1 MLKRSTN
8 KNLNSAAL
16 VKLKEAAVLNEKM
29 VYAMLETSEE
39 GLSDNT
45 VKDRVKIYGKNE
57 IATQKAPSW
66 LKQFAHSF
74 FNPFNYILACI
85 AIISLFIDAILVP
98 SEEKDFS
105 TCIIIAIMLLF
116 STILRFIQEFRSNK
130 AAEALKKMV
139 KTSCLTKRKFKD
151 SEEIEIADIVP
162 GDIILL
168 SAGDMVPAD
177 CRILK
182 SKDLFIS
189 ESILTGEALPVEKN
203 AFAIKNAKE
212 QNPLTLRNICFMGTN
227 VVSGS
232 ATVVVANTGI
242 FTYFGSISR
251 NLVSKRPE
259 TSFDIGVNKVSF
271 LLIQFMLVMTP
282 VIFLINGFVKDD
294 WMQALLF
301 AIAVAVG
308 LTPEML
314 PMIVT
319 ANLAKGAVNMS
330 KKKVIVKRLNA
341 IQNIGAMDILCT
353 DKTGTLTLDK
363 IVLETHLNVRGT
375 DDDEVLKWAYLN
387 SFHQT
392 GLKNLLDQAVLDH
405 AEVHNLMKAD
415 ELYMKVDE
423 IPFDFERRR
432 MSVVLNTSKG
442 KHLMISKGA
451 VEEMLSLCKYALD
464 PGDDHSL
471 HIENDNIVPLD
482 EAMKQK
488 ILKMSEKLN
497 AEGLRVLLVA
507 IREFEG
513 NHPLNY
519 SVADENNLTLTGF
532 IGFLDPAKPSA
543 EPSIKALHK
552 LGVEV
557 KVITG
562 DNDIVAKK
570 ICHDVGIPINNIML
584 GEELDHISD
593 EELSRNMDLYSIFAK
608 VSPLQKQRIVK
619 VLKSKGHTVGF
630 MGDGINDAAAIK
642 EADVGISVDTGADI
656 AKESADIILLEKD
669 LMVLRSGVIYG
680 RRTFGN
686 IIKYIKMTASSNFGN
701 MFSMIGASAF
711 LPFLPMLPLQI
722 LTQNLLYD
730 VSQSSIP
737 WDTMDKDFLEKPK
750 KWDASSIKKF
760 MLYIGPLSSIFDY
773 ITFAVMFF
781 IFKANTPEHQS
792 LFQTGWFVEGLLS
805 QTLIVHIIRT
815 KKIPFI
821 QSWAAAPV
829 VALTSL
835 IMLIGLSIPFT
846 PIAGY
851 LKMQPL
857 PLSYFPYLLAI
868 LTGYCILTQ
877 LVKQWF
883 IKKFQ
888 QWL

>member
-294 WMQALLF
+294 WMQTLLF

-375 DDDEVLKWAYLN
+375 HDDEVLKWAYLN

-442 KHLMISKGA
+442 NHLMISKGA

-593 EELSRNMDLYSIFAK
+593 EELSKNTDLYSIFAK

-619 VLKSKGHTVGF
+619 VLKLKGHTVGF

>member
-151 SEEIEIADIVP
+151 SEEIEITDIVP

-212 QNPLTLRNICFMGTN
+212 QNPLTLQNICFMGTN

-271 LLIQFMLVMTP
+271 LLIRFMLVMTP

-593 EELSRNMDLYSIFAK
+593 EELSKNMDLYSIFAK
-608 VSPLQKQRIVK
+608 VTPLQKQRIVK

-857 PLSYFPYLLAI
+857 PLSYFPYLLGI

>member
-1 MLKRSTN
+1 MLKKSSN

-16 VKLKEAAVLNEKM
+16 VKLKEAAAENEKI
-29 VYAMLETSEE
+29 VYALLETSEE
-39 GLSDNT
+39 GLSENT
-45 VKDRVKIYGKNE
+45 VKDRLKIYGKNE

-66 LKQFAHSF
+66 IKQFAHSF

-98 SEEKDFS
+98 AGEKDFS
-105 TCIIIAIMLLF
+105 TSIIISVMLLF
-116 STILRFIQEFRSNK
+116 STVLRFIQEFRSNK

-139 KTSCLTKRKFKD
+139 KTSCLTKRKFNESK
-151 SEEIEIADIVP
+151 EIEITEIVP
-162 GDIILL
+162 GDIIIL

-203 AFAIKNAKE
+203 ALPIKDAKDR
-212 QNPLTLRNICFMGTN
+212 NPLSLQNICFMGTN

-232 ATVVVANTGI
+232 AAVVVANTGI

-251 NLVSKRPE
+251 SLASKRPE
-259 TSFDIGVNKVSF
+259 TAFDIGVNKVSY
-271 LLIQFMLVMTP
+271 LLIRFMLIMTP
-282 VIFLINGFVKDD
+282 VIFLINGLVKGD
-294 WMQALLF
+294 WMQAMLF

-363 IVLETHLNVRGT
+363 IVLETHLNVRGIE
-375 DDDEVLKWAYLN
+375 DDEVLKWGYLN

-415 ELYMKVDE
+415 ELYQKVDE

-432 MSVVLNTSKG
+432 MSVILNTSKG
-442 KHLMISKGA
+442 KHLMICKGA
-451 VEEMLSLCKYALD
+451 VEEMLPLCQYALD
-464 PGDDHSL
+464 PGDDRSL
-471 HIENDNIVPLD
+471 HVENDNSVPLD
-482 EAMKQK
+482 DLMKQQ
-488 ILKMSEKLN
+488 IIRMSEKLN
-497 AEGLRVLLVA
+497 AEGLRVLLIA

-513 NHPLNY
+513 DHPLNY
-519 SVADENNLTLTGF
+519 SVADETRLTLTGF
-532 IGFLDPAKPSA
+532 MGFLDPAKPSA

-557 KVITG
+557 KVVTG

-570 ICHDVGIPINNIML
+570 ICHDVGIPINTIML
-584 GEELDHISD
+584 GDEMEHLSDDELRKD
-593 EELSRNMDLYSIFAK
+593 MDLYSVFAK

-619 VLKSKGHTVGF
+619 ILRSKGHTVGF

-686 IIKYIKMTASSNFGN
+686 IVKYIKMTASSNFGN
-701 MFSMIGASAF
+701 MFSMIGASAL

-750 KWDASSIKKF
+750 KWDAGSIKKF

-773 ITFAVMFF
+773 VTFAVLFF
-781 IFKANTPEHQS
+781 IFKANTPEQQG

-821 QSWAAAPV
+821 QSWAATPV

-835 IMLIGLSIPFT
+835 IMLIGILIPFT
-846 PIAGY
+846 PMAVY
-851 LKMQPL
+851 LKMQSL
-857 PLSYFPYLLAI
+857 PLSYFPYLIGI
-868 LTGYCILTQ
+868 LTGYCVLTQ

-883 IKKFQ
+883 IRKFG

>member
-151 SEEIEIADIVP
+151 SEEIEITDIVP

-212 QNPLTLRNICFMGTN
+212 QNPLTLQNICFMGTN

-271 LLIQFMLVMTP
+271 LLIRFMLVMTP

-363 IVLETHLNVRGT
+363 IVLETHLNVRGM

-593 EELSRNMDLYSIFAK
+593 EELSKNMDLYSIFAK

-656 AKESADIILLEKD
+656 AKESADIIIGKRPD
-669 LMVLRSGVIYG
+669 G
-680 RRTFGN
+680 
-686 IIKYIKMTASSNFGN
+686 TA
-701 MFSMIGASAF
+701 
-711 LPFLPMLPLQI
+711 Q
-722 LTQNLLYD
+722 
-730 VSQSSIP
+730 
-737 WDTMDKDFLEKPK
+737 WC
-750 KWDASSIKKF
+750 
-760 MLYIGPLSSIFDY
+760 
-773 ITFAVMFF
+773 
-781 IFKANTPEHQS
+781 
-792 LFQTGWFVEGLLS
+792 
-805 QTLIVHIIRT
+805 
-815 KKIPFI
+815 
-821 QSWAAAPV
+821 
-829 VALTSL
+829 
-835 IMLIGLSIPFT
+835 
-846 PIAGY
+846 Y
-851 LKMQPL
+851 L
-857 PLSYFPYLLAI
+857 
-868 LTGYCILTQ
+868 
-877 LVKQWF
+877 W
-883 IKKFQ
+883 
-888 QWL
+888 

>member
-1 MLKRSTN
+1 MLKKSSN

-16 VKLKEAAVLNEKM
+16 VKLKEAAAENEKM
-29 VYAMLETSEE
+29 IYAMLETSEE
-39 GLSDNT
+39 GLSENT
-45 VKDRVKIYGKNE
+45 VKDRLKIYGRNE

-85 AIISLFIDAILVP
+85 AVISLFIDVILAP
-98 SEEKDFS
+98 TEEKDLS
-105 TCIIIAIMLLF
+105 TSIIISVMLLF
-116 STILRFIQEFRSNK
+116 STTLRFIQEFRSNK

-151 SEEIEIADIVP
+151 SEEIEITEIVP
-162 GDIILL
+162 GDVVIL

-203 AFAIKNAKE
+203 AFPIRDAKDK
-212 QNPLTLRNICFMGTN
+212 NPLTLQNICFMGTN

-251 NLVSKRPE
+251 SLVSKRPE
-259 TSFDIGVNKVSF
+259 TAFDIGVNKVSF
-271 LLIQFMLVMTP
+271 LLIRFMLVMTP
-282 VIFLINGFVKDD
+282 IIFLINGLVKGD

-341 IQNIGAMDILCT
+341 IQNIGAMDVLCT

-363 IVLETHLNVRGT
+363 IVLETHLNVRGLE
-375 DDDEVLKWAYLN
+375 DDEVLKWAYLN

-415 ELYMKVDE
+415 ELYLKVDE

-451 VEEMLSLCKYALD
+451 VEEMLSLCHYALD
-464 PGDDHSL
+464 PGEDHSL

-482 EAMKQK
+482 DLMKEQ
-488 ILKMSEKLN
+488 IIRMSEKLN

-507 IREFEG
+507 IREFDG

-519 SVADENNLTLTGF
+519 SVADENQLTLTGF

-557 KVITG
+557 KVVTG

-570 ICHDVGIPINNIML
+570 ICHDVGIPINTIML
-584 GEELDHISD
+584 GDELENLTD
-593 EELSRNMDLYSIFAK
+593 EELSKDMDMYSVFAK

-619 VLKSKGHTVGF
+619 ILRSKGHTVGF

-701 MFSMIGASAF
+701 MFSMIGASAL

-750 KWDASSIKKF
+750 KWEAGSIKKF

-773 ITFAVMFF
+773 VTFAVMFF

-835 IMLIGLSIPFT
+835 IMLIGIMIPFT
-846 PIAGY
+846 PLAEY
-851 LKMQPL
+851 LKMQAL
-857 PLSYFPYLLAI
+857 PLSYFPYLMAI

-877 LVKQWF
+877 SVKHWF
-883 IKKFQ
+883 INKFG

>member
-1 MLKRSTN
+1 MLKKSSN

-16 VKLKEAAVLNEKM
+16 VKLKEAAAENEKM
-29 VYAMLETSEE
+29 IYAMLETSEE
-39 GLSDNT
+39 GLSENT
-45 VKDRVKIYGKNE
+45 VKDRLKIYGKNE

-85 AIISLFIDAILVP
+85 ALISLFIDGILVP
-98 SEEKDFS
+98 AGEKDFS
-105 TCIIIAIMLLF
+105 TTIIISVMLLF
-116 STILRFIQEFRSNK
+116 STVLRFIQEFRSNK

-139 KTSCLTKRKFKD
+139 KTSCLTKRKFNESK
-151 SEEIEIADIVP
+151 EIEITEIVP
-162 GDIILL
+162 GDIVIL

-203 AFAIKNAKE
+203 ALPIKDAKDR
-212 QNPLTLRNICFMGTN
+212 NPLSLQNICFMGTN

-251 NLVSKRPE
+251 SLASKRPE
-259 TSFDIGVNKVSF
+259 TAFDIGVNKVSY
-271 LLIQFMLVMTP
+271 LLIRFMLIMTP
-282 VIFLINGFVKDD
+282 VIFLINGFVKGD

-363 IVLETHLNVRGT
+363 IVLETHLNVRGIE
-375 DDDEVLKWAYLN
+375 DDEVLKWGYLN

-405 AEVHNLMKAD
+405 AEVHNLMRAD
-415 ELYMKVDE
+415 ELYQKVDE

-432 MSVVLNTSKG
+432 MSVILNTSTG
-442 KHLMISKGA
+442 KHLMICKGA
-451 VEEMLSLCKYALD
+451 VEEMLPLCKYALD
-464 PGDDHSL
+464 PGEDHSL

-482 EAMKQK
+482 DFMKQR
-488 ILKMSEKLN
+488 IIRMSEKLN
-497 AEGLRVLLVA
+497 AEGQRVLLIA
-507 IREFEG
+507 IREFDG
-513 NHPLNY
+513 DHPLNY
-519 SVADENNLTLTGF
+519 SVADENHLTLTGF
-532 IGFLDPAKPSA
+532 MGFLDPAKPSA

-557 KVITG
+557 KVVTG

-570 ICHDVGIPINNIML
+570 ICHDVGIPINTIML
-584 GEELDHISD
+584 GDELENMSD
-593 EELSRNMDLYSIFAK
+593 DELRKDMDLYSVFAK

-619 VLKSKGHTVGF
+619 ILRSKGHTVGF

-686 IIKYIKMTASSNFGN
+686 IVKYIKMTASSNFGN
-701 MFSMIGASAF
+701 MFSMIGASAL

-750 KWDASSIKKF
+750 KWEAGSIKKF

-773 ITFAVMFF
+773 VTFAVMFF
-781 IFKANTPEHQS
+781 IFKANTPEQQG

-821 QSWAAAPV
+821 QSWAATPV

-835 IMLIGLSIPFT
+835 IMLIGILIPFT
-846 PIAGY
+846 PMAVY

-857 PLSYFPYLLAI
+857 PLSYFPYLIGI

-877 LVKQWF
+877 FVKQWF
-883 IKKFQ
+883 IKKFG